1 MRQSMAQEGLECW
14 MASLQAIGGQ
24 FDTQMVFNRS
34 LFIGEI
40 SLQCHA
46 GLPMAHLRINAG
58 LIARYS
64 IKPDHDN
71 DQNCSLVSPGQTRC
85 PATCC

>member
-1 MRQSMAQEGLECW
+1 

-71 DQNCSLVSPGQTRC
+71 DDDPDDTPPPRGGR
-85 PATCC
+85 PALRVVK